1 MSHASIHIEAAAAA
15 TNVAPAI
22 RRFKV
27 EPAYSGGELRVAQY
41 SLPIV
46 VDLAGLD
53 TSGRSVANLDH
64 KPDRRVGHIDDA
76 SNDGKTLSLSGPV
89 SAASEAA
96 NEFIASAERGFAW
109 AASIEAAPDDIET
122 VQPGA
127 TATANGRTFT
137 GPILIARSARLLGV
151 AFLSHGADRAAQAVL
166 AERATMSDSTNSTTS
181 TSDPVRAERERLA
194 QIEAALVGVDF
205 DQPEHRQQL
214 AELRASAIQGELPL
228 AELQAGVIRLLRES
242 RPQAHTVYA
251 ATGSRTGNARIIEA
265 AFAQSCG
272 LSSPEKFY
280 DEATLDAADRFR
292 GIGIQQLLVMA
303 ASQHGC
309 DIRPGERL
317 NAGNLA
323 GILKAAFSP
332 IHASG
337 FSTVN
342 LPGLLSNVANKS
354 AKEGWMAVDQTCLRI
369 SGRQN
374 VRDLKTHSIYSLTG
388 DFQYEKIGPGGEL
401 KHATVG
407 EETYTNR
414 AETYGKLFAVT
425 REDIINDDLGAL
437 SQIPRRI
444 GRGGMLALNDVF
456 WTAFLDNLTF
466 FDSGNNNV
474 STGVLG
480 LAGIAAAETVFLNQT
495 DPDGKPLGVMP
506 MILLAPPSKK
516 TDALT
521 AMNSQYVVDGTGT
534 DARGSNNVFVG
545 RFRVESSPYM
555 ENANYTGY
563 SSAAYYLLADPAQ
576 LPVVSIAFLDG
587 RESPTVETSDADF
600 NTLGIQ
606 MRGYHDFGVAMHE
619 FRGGVRSTG
628 A

>member
-1 MSHASIHIEAAAAA
+1 MSHHPLTITAAA
-15 TNVAPAI
+15 TVAP
-22 RRFKV
+22 RLKRFSV
-27 EPAYSGGELRVAQY
+27 RPAYAGGPLRVAGY
-41 SLPIV
+41 PLPVV
-46 VDLAGLD
+46 VDLAGL
-53 TSGRSVANLDH
+53 VADDKLPVVLDH
-64 KPDRRVGHIDDA
+64 EHGKRVGHVD
-76 SNDGKTLSLSGPV
+76 SVENSGERLDLAGVV
-89 SAASEAA
+89 SAAGSHAAEFLATAA
-96 NEFIASAERGFAW
+96 NSFPW
-109 AASIEAAPDDIET
+109 QASIEALPMAELQT
-122 VQPGA
+122 VRAGESVEV
-127 TATANGRTFT
+127 NGQQHS
-137 GPILIARSARLLGV
+137 GPVLVSHKTRLLG
-151 AFLSHGADRAAQAVL
+151 LSFVTRGADPSTQVL
-166 AERATMSDSTNSTTS
+166 VASQKGHSMSDTSNTSTTDPIQAERQ
-181 TSDPVRAERERLA
+181 RLS
-194 QIEAALVGVDF
+194 QIESACTGVDF
-205 DQPEHRQQL
+205 EQPEHRHKL
-214 AELRASAIQGELPL
+214 AELRASAIAGELPL
-228 AELQAGVIRLLRES
+228 SELQQSIIHLLRAS
-242 RPQAHTVYA
+242 RPQAHTVH
-251 ATGSRTGNARIIEA
+251 ATASNRSGGARVIEA

-272 LSSPEKFY
+272 LSSPEKFF
-280 DEATLDAADRFR
+280 DEQTLEAADRFR

-303 ASQHGC
+303 AAQHGC

-317 NAGNLA
+317 NAGNI
-323 GILKAAFSP
+323 GPILRAAFAP
-332 IHASG
+332 INAAG

-354 AKEGWMAVDQTCLRI
+354 VREGFASVDQTCLRI
-369 SGRQN
+369 AGRQN

-388 DFQYEKIGPGGEL
+388 DFEYEKIGPGGEL

-414 AETYGKLFAVT
+414 AETYGKLFAVS
-425 REDIINDDLGAL
+425 RQDILNDDLGAL

-444 GRGGMLALNDVF
+444 GRGGMLKLNDVF

-480 LAGIAAAETVFLNQT
+480 LDGIAAAEVVFLNQT

-506 MILLAPPSKK
+506 SILLVPPTRK
-516 TDALT
+516 TAALT
-521 AMNSQYVVDGTGT
+521 AMNSQYVVDGTAT
-534 DARGSNNVFVG
+534 DARGSNNVFQG

-555 ENANYTGY
+555 ENATYTGY

-600 NTLGIQ
+600 TTLGIS